1 MATIIERAPTERLYI
16 WAALTAL
23 IGLSI
28 TVSSVLSILVGA
40 GNPSDWLLIIAGV
53 SMLVGT
59 GWEIRHRDP
68 TTFSPGMVWLGFLM
82 LCTILTVTFS
92 VQIIVGLF

>member
-1 MATIIERAPTERLYI
+1 MATIIERSPTERLYL
-16 WAALTAL
+16 WAVLMGL

-28 TVSSVLSILVGA
+28 TVSSVLSLSVGS
-40 GNPSDWLLIIAGV
+40 GTPVDWLLIIGGV

-68 TTFSPGMVWLGFLM
+68 TTFSPGMVWLGLLV
-82 LCTILTVTFS
+82 LCTIVTVTFS
-92 VQIIVGLF
+92 ALTVLGLF

>member
-59 GWEIRHRDP
+59 GWEIRHRDSA
-68 TTFSPGMVWLGFLM
+68 TFSPGMVWLGL
-82 LCTILTVTFS
+82 LVICTIVTVTFS
-92 VQIIVGLF
+92 ALTVLGLF